1 MTVGVPSTRAP
12 RARRVVRGWV
22 RGWDRVGAQ
31 AEFYLTTVRSIA
43 DAAFRYRIETLRLV
57 AQMSLGTGALAV
69 IGGTIAIV
77 AFLTIFTGALPGV
90 LGYNEFAHMGIE
102 ALTGFGSALFN
113 VRLVAPLTAAW
124 GMSATIGAGATAQL
138 GAMRINEEI
147 DALEVMG
154 IRSIAYLS
162 STRVLAGVFV
172 VIPLY
177 CVAVLMSF
185 LSARVV
191 TTAMYG
197 QSTGVYDHYFNTFLI
212 PSNIIWSFAL
222 AMMMTVV
229 IMLIHTYYGFT
240 AAGGPAGVGEA
251 VGRAVRTSLVSSS
264 CVVVFG
270 VVGPVRT
277 DRQLP
282 RVRVVEMKPVRRVRK
297 VHTRADLA
305 QNPKAQTWQSMLVP
319 PN

>member
-1 MTVGVPSTRAP
+1 LSIGLPSKRAP
-12 RARRVVRGWV
+12 RARRVVRDWVAGWN
-22 RGWDRVGAQ
+22 RVGNQAQ
-31 AEFYLTTVRSIA
+31 FYFTTLGSIA
-43 DAAFRYRIETLRLV
+43 DAAIRYRVETLRLV

-69 IGGTIAIV
+69 VGGTIAIV
-77 AFLTIFTGALPGV
+77 GFLNISTGALPGI
-90 LGYNEFAHMGIE
+90 LGYNQFADMGIE
-102 ALTGFGSALFN
+102 SLTGFGSALFN

-162 STRVLAGVFV
+162 STRVVAGVFV

-177 CVAVLMSF
+177 CVAVLMAF

-212 PSNIIWSFAL
+212 PTNIVWSFVL
-222 AMMMTVV
+222 AITMTVV
-229 IMLIHTYYGFT
+229 IMLVHTYYGFT
-240 AAGGPAGVGEA
+240 ASGGPAGVGEA
-251 VGRAVRTSLVSSS
+251 VGRSVRTSLVVSS
-264 CVVVFG
+264 CVVVLVSLALYGQSGNFH
-270 VVGPVRT
+270 VGG
-277 DRQLP
+277 
-282 RVRVVEMKPVRRVRK
+282 
-297 VHTRADLA
+297 
-305 QNPKAQTWQSMLVP
+305 
-319 PN
+319 

>member
-1 MTVGVPSTRAP
+1 MSIGVPSKRAP

-22 RGWDRVGAQ
+22 TGWNRIGSQAQ
-31 AEFYLTTVRSIA
+31 FYFTTLGSVA
-43 DAAFRYRIETLRLV
+43 DAAVRYRVETLRLV
-57 AQMSLGTGALAV
+57 AQMSLGTGTLAV

-77 AFLTIFTGALPGV
+77 GFLNISTGALPGI
-90 LGYNEFAHMGIE
+90 LGYNQFADMGID

-162 STRVLAGVFV
+162 STRVVAGVFV

-177 CVAVLMSF
+177 CVAVLMAF

-212 PSNIIWSFAL
+212 PTNIIWSFVL
-222 AMMMTVV
+222 AISMTVV
-229 IMLIHTYYGFT
+229 IMLVHTYYGFT
-240 AAGGPAGVGEA
+240 ASGGPAGVGEA
-251 VGRAVRTSLVSSS
+251 VGRSVRTSLVVSS
-264 CVVVFG
+264 CVVVLVSLALYGQSGNFH
-270 VVGPVRT
+270 VGG
-277 DRQLP
+277 
-282 RVRVVEMKPVRRVRK
+282 
-297 VHTRADLA
+297 
-305 QNPKAQTWQSMLVP
+305 
-319 PN
+319 